1 MSEEIQAQ
9 EPAAPGAEQDIAA
22 LQKRLEAM
30 DRKNAQLLDEYKK
43 AVDRAKAIPEG
54 VDVEELIQFKRQAEQ
69 QELEA
74 QGKYSEARQALE
86 QQFREATAEKDKRI
100 AELESRVR
108 ELELLTPAVSA
119 LADIVHDPDL
129 IMKTKLSPDQIERE
143 PDGTVV
149 VVDGYQRTPV
159 QEWAKTLPAWMQKQP
174 KPQGSGAPIGRST
187 GEIPAG
193 IANPFLP
200 ESYNLTEQSRLF
212 KTDRDLYERLKAQA
226 AR

>member
-1 MSEEIQAQ
+1 MSDEIQAQ
-9 EPAAPGAEQDIAA
+9 EPAAPGAEQEIAV

-30 DRKNAQLLDEYKK
+30 DKKNAQLLDEYKK
-43 AVDRAKAIPEG
+43 AVDRAKAVPDG
-54 VDVEELIQFKRQAEQ
+54 VDIEELIQFKRQAEQ
-69 QELEA
+69 QELES

-100 AELESRVR
+100 AELEQRVR

-159 QEWAKTLPAWMQKQP
+159 QEWAKTLPTWMQKQP
-174 KPQGSGAPIGRST
+174 KPQGSGAPIGRSS

-193 IANPFLP
+193 VANPFLP

>member
-1 MSEEIQAQ
+1 MSEEQTAPVEQAVDNSSLQ
-9 EPAAPGAEQDIAA
+9 AE
-22 LQKRLEAM
+22 LEAK
-30 DRKNAQLLDEYKK
+30 RKKNAELLDEYKK
-43 AVDRAKAIPEG
+43 AVKQSKAIPDG
-54 VDVEELIQFKRQAEQ
+54 VDIEELIQFKRQAEQ
-69 QELEA
+69 QELES

-100 AELESRVR
+100 ADLEQRVR

-159 QEWAKTLPAWMQKQP
+159 QEWAKTLPTWMQKQP
-174 KPQGSGAPIGRST
+174 KPQGSGAPIGRSS

-193 IANPFLP
+193 VANPFLP

-226 AR
+226 GR

>member
-1 MSEEIQAQ
+1 MSEEQTAPVEQAVDTSSLQ
-9 EPAAPGAEQDIAA
+9 AE
-22 LQKRLEAM
+22 LEAM
-30 DRKNAQLLDEYKK
+30 RKKNAELLDEYKK
-43 AVDRAKAIPEG
+43 AVKQAKAIPDG
-54 VDVEELIQFKRQAEQ
+54 VDIEELIQFKRQAEQ
-69 QELEA
+69 QELES

-100 AELESRVR
+100 AELEQRVR

-159 QEWAKTLPAWMQKQP
+159 TEWAKTLPSWMQKQP
-174 KPQGSGAPIGRST
+174 KPQGSGAPIGRSS

-193 IANPFLP
+193 VANPFLP

>member
-1 MSEEIQAQ
+1 MSEEQNQ
-9 EPAAPGAEQDIAA
+9 QVTPVEGASNDEIAKLKSSIESLEKKNFELIGK
-22 LQKRLEAM
+22 LQK
-30 DRKNAQLLDEYKK
+30 K
-43 AVDRAKAIPEG
+43 
-54 VDVEELIQFKRQAEQ
+54 ELIGEVPDDYQALKEFKQQAEQ
-69 QELEA
+69 AKLESE
-74 QGKYSEARQALE
+74 GKYSEARQALE
-86 QQFREATAEKDKRI
+86 QQFREATAEKDQRI

-129 IMKTKLSPDQIERE
+129 VMKTKLSPDQIERE
-143 PDGTVV
+143 SDGTVV

-159 QEWAKTLPAWMQKQP
+159 QEWAKTLPTWMQKQP
-174 KPQGSGAPIGRST
+174 KPQGSGAPIGRSS

-193 IANPFLP
+193 VANPFMP

-212 KTDRDLYERLKAQA
+212 RTDRDLYERLKAQA

>member
-1 MSEEIQAQ
+1 MSEEQTAPVEQAVDNSSLQ
-9 EPAAPGAEQDIAA
+9 AELD
-22 LQKRLEAM
+22 AM
-30 DRKNAQLLDEYKK
+30 RKKNAELLDEYKK
-43 AVDRAKAIPEG
+43 AVKQAKAIPDG
-54 VDVEELIQFKRQAEQ
+54 VDIEELIQFKRQAEQ
-69 QELEA
+69 QELES

-100 AELESRVR
+100 ADLEQRVR

-159 QEWAKTLPAWMQKQP
+159 QEWAKTLPTWMQKQP
-174 KPQGSGAPIGRST
+174 KPQGSGAPIGRSS

-193 IANPFLP
+193 VANPFLP

>member
-1 MSEEIQAQ
+1 MSDEQNQQVTPVEGVNNDEIARLKSSI
-9 EPAAPGAEQDIAA
+9 ESLEKKNYELIGK
-22 LQKRLEAM
+22 LQK
-30 DRKNAQLLDEYKK
+30 K
-43 AVDRAKAIPEG
+43 
-54 VDVEELIQFKRQAEQ
+54 ELIEVPDDYQALKEFKQQAEQ
-69 QELEA
+69 TKLEA
-74 QGKYSEARQALE
+74 EGKYSEARQALE
-86 QQFREATAEKDKRI
+86 QQFREATAQKDQRI
-100 AELESRVR
+100 AELEQRVR

-159 QEWAKTLPAWMQKQP
+159 TEWAKTLPVWMQKQP
-174 KPQGSGAPIGRST
+174 KPQGSGAPIGRSS

-193 IANPFLP
+193 VANPFLP

-212 KTDRDLYERLKAQA
+212 RTDRDLYERLKAQA

>member
-1 MSEEIQAQ
+1 MSEEQTAPVEQAVDTSSLQ
-9 EPAAPGAEQDIAA
+9 AE
-22 LQKRLEAM
+22 LEAM
-30 DRKNAQLLDEYKK
+30 RKKNAELLDEYKK
-43 AVDRAKAIPEG
+43 AVKQAKAVPDG
-54 VDVEELIQFKRQAEQ
+54 VDIDELIQFKRQAEQ
-69 QELEA
+69 QQLES
-74 QGKYSEARQALE
+74 QGKYTEARQALE
-86 QQFREATAEKDKRI
+86 QQFREATAEKDQRI

-129 IMKTKLSPDQIERE
+129 VMKTKLSPDQIARE

-159 QEWAKTLPAWMQKQP
+159 QEWAKTLPSWMQKQP
-174 KPQGSGAPIGRST
+174 KPQGSGAPIGRSS

-193 IANPFLP
+193 IANPFMP

-212 KTDRDLYERLKAQA
+212 RTDRDLYEKLKAQA
-226 AR
+226 TR

>member
-1 MSEEIQAQ
+1 MSEEQTAPVEQAVDNSSLQ
-9 EPAAPGAEQDIAA
+9 AELD
-22 LQKRLEAM
+22 AM
-30 DRKNAQLLDEYKK
+30 RKKNAELLDEYKK
-43 AVDRAKAIPEG
+43 AVKQSKAIPDG
-54 VDVEELIQFKRQAEQ
+54 VDIEELIQFKRQAEQ
-69 QELEA
+69 QELES

-100 AELESRVR
+100 ADLEQRVR

-159 QEWAKTLPAWMQKQP
+159 QEWAKTLPTWMQKQP
-174 KPQGSGAPIGRST
+174 KPQGSGAPIGRSS

-193 IANPFLP
+193 VANPFLP

>member
-1 MSEEIQAQ
+1 MSDEQNQQVTPVEGVNNDEIARLKSSI
-9 EPAAPGAEQDIAA
+9 ESLEKKNYELIGK
-22 LQKRLEAM
+22 LQK
-30 DRKNAQLLDEYKK
+30 K
-43 AVDRAKAIPEG
+43 
-54 VDVEELIQFKRQAEQ
+54 ELIEVPDDYQALKEFKQQAEQ
-69 QELEA
+69 TKLEA
-74 QGKYSEARQALE
+74 EGKYSEARQALE
-86 QQFREATAEKDKRI
+86 QQFREATAQKDQRI
-100 AELESRVR
+100 AELEQRVR

-159 QEWAKTLPAWMQKQP
+159 TEWAKTLPLWMQKQP
-174 KPQGSGAPIGRST
+174 KPQGSGAPIGRSS

-193 IANPFLP
+193 VANPFLP

-212 KTDRDLYERLKAQA
+212 RTDRDLYERLKAQA